1 MAAALFRR
9 GTGLCVRCIHREL
22 CRMIWRPQTA
32 FFSSKASDRKQPR
45 RTHIKKAKPQP
56 ALDVA
61 KLLEQLFSQRRPGTA
76 PPDARPTKGS
86 SMPTKPPTI
95 SSKVSTSN
103 VPSLLKTETAAS
115 SVPQKTTSTFN
126 AAPLSPQPKSA
137 SSTNPKTS
145 SETPQQYP
153 HDLIQ
158 GFAADSVSS
167 VTLTSTAP
175 ASLGPE
181 AAAIGGQTSTE
192 AVETNVE
199 TATEPVELKTDTVL
213 PLSAAIVEPSIETTT
228 ELPVE
233 PIMSTLEGRAA
244 VVEGP
249 VEPTVDVPAED
260 VQTKG
265 TDSGMVDILQTA
277 KVEPSI
283 ETTTELPVEPFISHV
298 ETLEGRAAVVEGPVE
313 PTVDVPA
320 EDGQTKGTDSGVV
333 DILQTAKVEPSIE
346 TTTELPVEPFISHV
360 ETLEGRPAIVE
371 GPVEPTVDVPAED
384 VQTQGTDS
392 GVVDILQTAKVEPS
406 IETTTELPVEPFI
419 SHVETLKGEGAI
431 VEGPVEPTVD
441 VPAEDVQTKGTDS
454 GVVDILQT
462 AKVEPSIETTTE
474 LPVEP
479 FISHVETLEGR
490 AAIVEGPV
498 EPTVDVPAEDVQTK
512 GTDSGV
518 VDILQ
523 TAKEEPLIE
532 TAIDLQVEISHVPLE
547 TLESRAADVV
557 GPVEPTIDVTVE
569 AAAESTNSGVAD
581 ISHTASVELLLETT
595 VEPPVDATVDAL
607 AIQTNSTDSGV
618 VTVVIHSAKD
628 EPLIETTIE
637 AAVEASTL
645 PLESGAVVS
654 KGPVEPT
661 IDKEAADNLSH
672 TALVQDVQESAP
684 LPLTNE
690 AESTLGSVALEEGV
704 NRSEQ
709 MTLESVTLH
718 VVRGLV
724 GSLKTQELLQTK
736 DALDEEAEKQL
747 QELLVQ
753 TGTEAEYKA
762 AAETGSSSED
772 ESEDLTKALSKWISL
787 SEDLQELEGESATL
801 VTEHLCHVPAVLS
814 KTPTVV
820 ETSSTS
826 DPAVVANGESMQVE
840 EKGTE
845 AEAMSLESITLAKVK
860 AEVGGL
866 EAEVLLE
873 TSNALEKEAE
883 ALAKEE
889 KMEVKTTIEDVEV
902 FEDTTE
908 ADILALDSISEATEA
923 IEAETSIIMEAMFG
937 SEQGPR
943 QPPDTLLVVQT
954 EDSREQEG
962 TLEAMTLESVTL
974 AEVEASLGTLEN
986 ESLSETTDYLEK
998 EAEIFAEEKRM
1009 EIDDGVASE
1018 EMAEAPKIESL
1029 FLPEDDALSEAL
1041 QTDTLMGELL
1051 FSIPGHVT
1059 GVTEDPIGQ
1068 EVVRMDILDA
1078 TVATGSIDVD
1088 SATAVTD
1095 DFPASPAVKEVLLG
1109 QDEGAQTAAL
1119 GNEDVKGTHTDLDPV
1134 QRLFLE
1140 KIKEYD
1146 NMRRL
1151 SGGLLEAEP
1160 DYVKYL
1166 SEETAKLQRLY
1177 GGGDLSNFP
1186 EFTFTEPEMDQDSK

>member
-1 MAAALFRR
+1 MNKEANEKLFVKPDRI
-9 GTGLCVRCIHREL
+9 GC
-22 CRMIWRPQTA
+22 QTN
-32 FFSSKASDRKQPR
+32 KHLKDCE
-45 RTHIKKAKPQP
+45 KAKPQP

-61 KLLEQLFSQRRPGTA
+61 KLLEQLFSQCRPGTA
-76 PPDARPTKGS
+76 PPHGKARPTKGS
-86 SMPTKPPTI
+86 SMPFKPPTI
-95 SSKVSTSN
+95 SSKKVSTSN
-103 VPSLLKTETAAS
+103 VPPLSDTAAS
-115 SVPQKTTSTFN
+115 SVPPKTTSTFN

-137 SSTNPKTS
+137 SSTNPKTFS
-145 SETPQQYP
+145 KTPQ
-153 HDLIQ
+153 HGLIQ
-158 GFAADSVSS
+158 GFAADSV
-167 VTLTSTAP
+167 TLTSPAP

-192 AVETNVE
+192 AIKTNVE
-199 TATEPVELKTDTVL
+199 TATEPFELKTDTVL

-233 PIMSTLEGRAA
+233 PIISHVETLAAVVEGPVEPTVDVPAEDVQTKGTDSGVADILQTAKVEPSIETTTELPVEPFLSHVETLDGRAA

-265 TDSGMVDILQTA
+265 TDSGVVDVLQSA
-277 KVEPSI
+277 KEESLI
-283 ETTTELPVEPFISHV
+283 ETTIDLPVES
-298 ETLEGRAAVVEGPVE
+298 
-313 PTVDVPA
+313 
-320 EDGQTKGTDSGVV
+320 
-333 DILQTAKVEPSIE
+333 
-346 TTTELPVEPFISHV
+346 
-360 ETLEGRPAIVE
+360 
-371 GPVEPTVDVPAED
+371 
-384 VQTQGTDS
+384 
-392 GVVDILQTAKVEPS
+392 
-406 IETTTELPVEPFI
+406 
-419 SHVETLKGEGAI
+419 
-431 VEGPVEPTVD
+431 
-441 VPAEDVQTKGTDS
+441 
-454 GVVDILQT
+454 
-462 AKVEPSIETTTE
+462 
-474 LPVEP
+474 
-479 FISHVETLEGR
+479 
-490 AAIVEGPV
+490 
-498 EPTVDVPAEDVQTK
+498 
-512 GTDSGV
+512 
-518 VDILQ
+518 
-523 TAKEEPLIE
+523 
-532 TAIDLQVEISHVPLE
+532 SHVPLE
-547 TLESRAADVV
+547 TLESRAADAV
-557 GPVEPTIDVTVE
+557 GPVEPAIDVTVE
-569 AAAESTNSGVAD
+569 AADQSTNSGVAD

-595 VEPPVDATVDAL
+595 VDPPVDATVDAL

-618 VTVVIHSAKD
+618 VVVTHSAKD

-637 AAVEASTL
+637 AVVEASTL
-645 PLESGAVVS
+645 PLESGAAVS

-690 AESTLGSVALEEGV
+690 AESTSGSVALEEGV

-753 TGTEAEYKA
+753 TGTEAENKA

-772 ESEDLTKALSKWISL
+772 ESEDLTKALSKWVSL
-787 SEDLQELEGESATL
+787 SEDLQELEGESTTL

-814 KTPTVV
+814 KTPAVV

-826 DPAVVANGESMQVE
+826 DPAVVA
-840 EKGTE
+840 
-845 AEAMSLESITLAKVK
+845 
-860 AEVGGL
+860 
-866 EAEVLLE
+866 EVLLE
-873 TSNALEKEAE
+873 TRNALEKEAE
-883 ALAKEE
+883 ALANEE
-889 KMEVKTTIEDVEV
+889 KMEVKTTIEDGEV

-908 ADILALDSISEATEA
+908 VDILTLDSISEATEA

-937 SEQGPR
+937 SEQGQR

-974 AEVEASLGTLEN
+974 AEVEASFGTLEN

-998 EAEIFAEEKRM
+998 EAEIIAEEKKM
-1009 EIDDGVASE
+1009 EIYDAVASE
-1018 EMAEAPKIESL
+1018 EMAEAPKIKSL

-1041 QTDTLMGELL
+1041 QTDTLMEELL
-1051 FSIPGHVT
+1051 FSVPGHVT
-1059 GVTEDPIGQ
+1059 GVTEDQISQ
-1068 EVVRMDILDA
+1068 EVVRMDISN
-1078 TVATGSIDVD
+1078 VATGSIDAD

-1119 GNEDVKGTHTDLDPV
+1119 GNEDVKGEYTCRYVHSCRAYRAVLQQHPTFSATAGSSVITFRYKDLDPV

-1146 NMRRL
+1146 NMHRL

-1166 SEETAKLQRLY
+1166 SEETVKLQRLY
-1177 GGGDLSNFP
+1177 GGGDLSSFP
-1186 EFTFTEPEMDQDSK
+1186 EFTFTGKYKLAMHPLSDDGKDIYTRYNARYRTRPLRVLLTRQH

>member
-1 MAAALFRR
+1 
-9 GTGLCVRCIHREL
+9 
-22 CRMIWRPQTA
+22 
-32 FFSSKASDRKQPR
+32 
-45 RTHIKKAKPQP
+45 
-56 ALDVA
+56 
-61 KLLEQLFSQRRPGTA
+61 
-76 PPDARPTKGS
+76 ARPTKGS

-95 SSKVSTSN
+95 SSKKVSTSN
-103 VPSLLKTETAAS
+103 VPPLLKTETAAS

-233 PIMSTLEGRAA
+233 PIMSHMETLEGRAA
-244 VVEGP
+244 IVEGP
-249 VEPTVDVPAED
+249 VETTVDVPAED

-265 TDSGMVDILQTA
+265 TDSGLVDILQTA

-283 ETTTELPVEPFISHV
+283 ETTTELPIEPFMSHM
-298 ETLEGRAAVVEGPVE
+298 
-313 PTVDVPA
+313 
-320 EDGQTKGTDSGVV
+320 
-333 DILQTAKVEPSIE
+333 
-346 TTTELPVEPFISHV
+346 
-360 ETLEGRPAIVE
+360 
-371 GPVEPTVDVPAED
+371 
-384 VQTQGTDS
+384 
-392 GVVDILQTAKVEPS
+392 
-406 IETTTELPVEPFI
+406 
-419 SHVETLKGEGAI
+419 
-431 VEGPVEPTVD
+431 
-441 VPAEDVQTKGTDS
+441 
-454 GVVDILQT
+454 
-462 AKVEPSIETTTE
+462 
-474 LPVEP
+474 
-479 FISHVETLEGR
+479 ETLEGR

-498 EPTVDVPAEDVQTK
+498 EPTVDVPAEEVQTKGTDSGVFDILQTAKVEPSIETTTEVPIEPFMSHMETLEGRAAIVEGPEEPTVDVPAEEVQTK

-518 VDILQ
+518 VDILR

-532 TAIDLQVEISHVPLE
+532 TAIDLPVEISHVPLE

-772 ESEDLTKALSKWISL
+772 ESEDLTKALSKWVSL

-962 TLEAMTLESVTL
+962 TLEAMTLLSVTLQPESVTL

-986 ESLSETTDYLEK
+986 ECLSETTDYLEK

-1059 GVTEDPIGQ
+1059 GVTEDQIGQ
-1068 EVVRMDILDA
+1068 EVVRMDISDA